1 MTPRLGHL
9 LNRTVLVSIPTL
21 FEDGVCRSYK
31 LLGVELHGL
40 WLQSNDLSQR
50 LLADNQRVL
59 VSASPV
65 VFVPFA
71 QIAGV
76 LIPTTL
82 PTGLRFSGA
91 QSSPAEAGARVKDT
105 ADSASRASKAG
116 PTPKEAVG
124 PPKKKR
130 GR

>member
-1 MTPRLGHL
+1 MTPKLGHL
-9 LNRTVLVSIPTL
+9 LNKTVLVSIPTL
-21 FEDGVCRSYK
+21 FEDGACRSYK

-50 LLADNQRVL
+50 LLADNQQVL
-59 VSASPV
+59 ISASPV

-76 LIPTTL
+76 LIPTTSPRVL
-82 PTGLRFSGA
+82 ELSGA
-91 QSSPAEAGARVKDT
+91 QSRPAEAGARVKDT
-105 ADSASRASKAG
+105 ADSAPRAPAAG
-116 PTPKEAVG
+116 VTQKTSASPT
-124 PPKKKR
+124 KKKR

>member
-1 MTPRLGHL
+1 MTPKLGHL
-9 LNRTVLVSIPTL
+9 LNKTVLVSIPTL
-21 FEDGVCRSYK
+21 FDDGACRSYK

-40 WLQSNDLSQR
+40 WLQSDDLSQR
-50 LLADNQRVL
+50 LLADNQQVL

-76 LIPTTL
+76 LIPTTS
-82 PTGLRFSGA
+82 PTNLGSSGT
-91 QSSPAEAGARVKDT
+91 QSPPAEAGARVKDT
-105 ADSASRASKAG
+105 ADSAPRASAAG
-116 PTPKEAVG
+116 PSPKNAAG

-130 GR
+130 GS